1 MVVGSPSHSCVLRPL
16 RPLRSP
22 GQSDSGP
29 SWPLLAS
36 LPPQA
41 AHPLSRDQD
50 NVGWVLS

>member
-16 RPLRSP
+16 RSP

-29 SWPLLAS
+29 LLAPS
-36 LPPQA
+36 CFSATPGRS
-41 AHPLSRDQD
+41 PLVAEDQD